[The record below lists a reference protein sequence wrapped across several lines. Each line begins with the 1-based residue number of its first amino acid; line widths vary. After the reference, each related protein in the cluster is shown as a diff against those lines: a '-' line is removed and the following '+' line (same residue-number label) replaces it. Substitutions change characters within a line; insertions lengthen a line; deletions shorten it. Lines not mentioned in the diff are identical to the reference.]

1 MKNLHFLL
9 FFFILILCSCGTTRI
24 QLSKNIKANIYIDG
38 ENRGTS
44 PVTITRTGFPTA
56 RHVSVKDFKG
66 NEITS
71 ITIKRSIT
79 TGTILFALIPFYGT
93 IPSLLFNWKYKREII
108 VPIPAK
114 YKHKSSWGDEDEI
127 EKEDGWDK

>member
-1 MKNLHFLL
+1 MKSLHLLL

-44 PVTITRTGFPTA
+44 HVTITRIGFPTA

-66 NEITS
+66 NENTS
-71 ITIKRSIT
+71 MTIKRSIT
-79 TGTILFALIPFYGT
+79 TGTILFALIPGYGT
-93 IPSLLFNWKYKREII
+93 IPSLLFN
-108 VPIPAK
+108 
-114 YKHKSSWGDEDEI
+114 
-127 EKEDGWDK
+127 

>member
-1 MKNLHFLL
+1 MKIANFL
-9 FFFILILCSCGTTRI
+9 FCFFILILCSCGTTRI

-71 ITIKRSIT
+71 IYHKAKHYNWDNSICINSILWDNTI
-79 TGTILFALIPFYGT
+79 F
-93 IPSLLFNWKYKREII
+93 II
-108 VPIPAK
+108 
-114 YKHKSSWGDEDEI
+114 
-127 EKEDGWDK
+127 